1 MTMEQ
6 EQTKRHLERD
16 TSRSVFAKEREKVW
30 GYCFDVEVEVH
41 SMLGGVPSDPNV
53 RRGWLMQRL
62 SPEGERNNAKDQRLL
77 ELIEKAVAEGKTA
90 DEAADSLSVNGFVR
104 DANGGLNFE
113 GRCVKAGI
121 KESFS
126 IALGGGH
133 LKARGWGATNKGLS
147 GFVAEHI
154 QIPVDLVP
162 LYQADGVTQYT
173 QPDGIEQRF
182 VSTFRGQSISYSE
195 RLDLA
200 VMKFLVLSDWDF
212 GDNWATIWA
221 LGEENGIGSMRS
233 QGAGRFIVTKW
244 EPRKPVKSTVV
255 ERPI

>member
-1 MTMEQ
+1 MTIEQ
-6 EQTKRHLERD
+6 AAEAVSKKHTERD
-16 TSRSVFAKEREKVW
+16 TSRSVFASERDKVW
-30 GYCFDVEVEVH
+30 QYRYDVEIEIH

-53 RRGWLMQRL
+53 RRGWLLQRL

-77 ELIEKAVAEGKTA
+77 ELIEQAIAEGKTA

-113 GRCVKAGI
+113 GRCVKAGV
-121 KESFS
+121 KESFG

-147 GFVAEHI
+147 SFVAEHI
-154 QIPVDLVP
+154 HVPADLIPL
-162 LYQADGVTQYT
+162 LQEDGTQYM

-200 VMKFLVLSDWDF
+200 IMRFEVVSDWDF
-212 GDNWATIWA
+212 SQNWATIWS

-233 QGAGRFIVTKW
+233 QGAGRFIVTRW
-244 EPRKPVKSTVV
+244 DPKS
-255 ERPI
+255 